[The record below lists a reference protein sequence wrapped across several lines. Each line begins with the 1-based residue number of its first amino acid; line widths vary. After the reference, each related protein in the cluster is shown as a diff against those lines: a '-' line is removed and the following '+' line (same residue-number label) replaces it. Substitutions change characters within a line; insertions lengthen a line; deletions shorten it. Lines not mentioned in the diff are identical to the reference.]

1 MRRAAT
7 ALATLAIAAGAVAV
21 AVGSSHASYPRCFG
35 AASRDRL
42 HPCHNPA
49 LDLMVRP
56 SVNDAPLQPSARC
69 SKIRAARPEV
79 CAFGAVRAR
88 ATRQVAL
95 IGDSHAVHW
104 RAALDVVA
112 RRRRWDV
119 DALSESECPF
129 NLAQNALQ
137 RPNRE
142 LCAQWKTDVIDW
154 MAAHPAIHTV
164 IVSEHHGIPIIRDPG
179 KTRLQTEIDGYIAAW
194 NALPATVRR
203 IVVVRDPPYNAANW
217 QQCISRALAHHRPP
231 GVRCRTP
238 RSIVLHSDVA
248 VVAAHQLASPRVRV
262 VDLTSFFCDARSCYP
277 VIGGALVHRDH
288 GHLSTTYSATLGPYL
303 GRALDRALR

>member
-1 MRRAAT
+1 MRRAAA
-7 ALATLAIAAGAVAV
+7 ALATLAIAAGAL
-21 AVGSSHASYPRCFG
+21 AVGSSPAAFPRCFG
-35 AASRDRL
+35 AASRDRV

-49 LDLMVRP
+49 LALMVRP
-56 SVNDAPLQPSARC
+56 SVDAVLLQPSAPC
-69 SKIRAARPEV
+69 IIVRATRPEV
-79 CAFGAVRAR
+79 CAFGAPRAKAVRR
-88 ATRQVAL
+88 VAL
-95 IGDSHAVHW
+95 IGDSHSVHW
-104 RAALDVVA
+104 RAALDIAA
-112 RRRRWDV
+112 RHRRWHAN
-119 DALSESECPF
+119 ALSESECPF
-129 NLAQNALQ
+129 NLARSELDGAH
-137 RPNRE
+137 RE

-154 MAAHPAIHTV
+154 MTAHPAIHTV
-164 IVSEHHGIPIIRDPG
+164 VVSEHHGIPIVRDPG

-217 QQCISRALAHHRPP
+217 QQCISRAVAHRQPP
-231 GVRCRTP
+231 GLRCRAP
-238 RSIVLHSDVA
+238 RSVVLHSDVA
-248 VVAAHQLASPRVRV
+248 VMAAHQLASPRVRV